1 MRKEMQK
8 LQPKYLLQ
16 KFNVERKVKLNV
28 IFCFPTMSIT
38 ACTLIIFL
46 IINVFFSFLLT
57 FFFLASHVCL
67 TLKITMISS
76 DKKASASSLELF

>member
-38 ACTLIIFL
+38 AVRLL
-46 IINVFFSFLLT
+46 FF
-57 FFFLASHVCL
+57 
-67 TLKITMISS
+67 
-76 DKKASASSLELF
+76 